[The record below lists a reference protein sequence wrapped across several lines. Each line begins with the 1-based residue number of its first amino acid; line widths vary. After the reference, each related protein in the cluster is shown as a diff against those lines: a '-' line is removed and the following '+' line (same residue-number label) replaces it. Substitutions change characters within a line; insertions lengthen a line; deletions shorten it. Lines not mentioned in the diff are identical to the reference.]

1 MSASACAPCPAT
13 HDDGFLIDGTQWNEQ
28 VAEQLA
34 GLIPLTLTDAHWE
47 IIRFIREYHHRFQHL
62 PNNRLFVKAVERALG
77 PEKGNSRPLNALF
90 NGSPVRYACLIA
102 GLPKPPGCL

>member
-13 HDDGFLIDGTQWNEQ
+13 HDDGFLIDGRLWNEQ

-34 GLIPLTLTDAHWE
+34 GKIPLTLTDAHWE

-77 PEKGNSRPLNALF
+77 PEKGNSRYLNVLF
-90 NGSPVRYACLIA
+90 NGSPVRYACMIA